1 MARTKPSEQRRSDL
15 LDAAESLVL
24 AHGVDALKIDDVVVG
39 AGVAKGTFYLH
50 FASKDELL
58 AALRDRYVE
67 RFVARQR
74 QASEAE
80 SGTARVHAWLR
91 AGITEYLSDT
101 RLHDVLFRHNSHVSR
116 PGERPRPNLAIDAL
130 RNLLQETATLPDPGA
145 TAIVLYHAMHG
156 TADHILHAPDDQRR
170 LLDEVTRI
178 CRALLE
184 T

>member
-1 MARTKPSEQRRSDL
+1 MARTKPSQERRSDL

-24 AHGVDALKIDDVVVG
+24 THGVDALKIDDVVVG

-74 QASEAE
+74 QTSDKET
-80 SGTARVHAWLR
+80 GIARVQAWLL

-101 RLHDVLFRHNSHVSR
+101 RLHDVLFRHESHAAQPVDQ
-116 PGERPRPNLAIDAL
+116 PRPNLAIDAL
-130 RNLLQETATLPDPGA
+130 RDLLEETALLPDPGA
-145 TAIVLYHAMHG
+145 TAIALYHVMHG
-156 TADHILHAPDDQRR
+156 IADHILHAPHDRRR
-170 LLDEVTRI
+170 LLDEATRI
-178 CRALLE
+178 CQALLE